1 MASKEDCIIVGR
13 CGNYVLRDEE
23 RCKNIYLYAPLD
35 VRISTIMERYQLDE
49 KGAHSLV
56 RKMDKDRSYYFNYY
70 TDQSWDEM
78 NTYDLSIDT
87 SAFTVDEIV
96 DLLEMVYNKL

>member
-1 MASKEDCIIVGR
+1 
-13 CGNYVLRDEE
+13 
-23 RCKNIYLYAPLD
+23 
-35 VRISTIMERYQLDE
+35 
-49 KGAHSLV
+49 
-56 RKMDKDRSYYFNYY
+56 
-70 TDQSWDEM
+70 M